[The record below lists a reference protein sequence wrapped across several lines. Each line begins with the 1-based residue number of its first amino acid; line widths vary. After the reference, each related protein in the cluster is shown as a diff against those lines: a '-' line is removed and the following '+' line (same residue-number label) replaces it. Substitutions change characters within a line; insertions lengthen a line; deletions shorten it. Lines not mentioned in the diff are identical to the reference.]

1 VVYTPSDVILPGR
14 VSFVLSAFHSFL
26 PSCPFC
32 LLLFLL
38 LWRRID
44 PKAFAKKK
52 SGGRRRRRSVV
63 CSSSKV
69 DTNWK
74 PVSIPK
80 DAAQTAEI
88 LQVISKNILFQTM
101 TSAERKM
108 LANVMSEKKF
118 DAGTVIIKE
127 GDPVGDYFYILS
139 SGSIPIT
146 KNAVEGPVYT
156 CKPGDAFGE
165 LALLYDAPRNATC
178 KAGPGGA
185 VCWALDRD
193 SFKHLLRKATLEKRQ
208 RHEAF
213 LKDVKILTSLS
224 DYERGRLCDALIV
237 QEVVADEVIVRQGED
252 GDHFYLIES
261 GEFKVAIE
269 GQPGEVCDRLARG
282 AYFGEIA
289 LLTSKPRAATV
300 TACQPGTLLSVH
312 RDAFTKLLGSL
323 NEILGRNMELYR
335 QYSAKAAAQ

>member
-1 VVYTPSDVILPGR
+1 M
-14 VSFVLSAFHSFL
+14 
-26 PSCPFC
+26 
-32 LLLFLL
+32 
-38 LWRRID
+38 
-44 PKAFAKKK
+44 
-52 SGGRRRRRSVV
+52 

-69 DTNWK
+69 DSTWK
-74 PVSIPK
+74 PVAIPK

-88 LQVISKNILFQTM
+88 VRVISKNILFQTM

-108 LANVMSEKKF
+108 LASVMSEKKF
-118 DAGTVIIKE
+118 DPGAVIIEE

-146 KNAVEGPVYT
+146 KKAVAGPVYT

-178 KAGPGGA
+178 VAGPEGA

-193 SFKHLLRKATLEKRQ
+193 SFKHMLRKTTLEKRQ

-213 LKDVKILTSLS
+213 LKGVKILSSLS

-237 QEVVADEVIVRQGED
+237 QEVEADDVIVCEGED
-252 GDHFYLIES
+252 GDHFYLVES
-261 GEFKVAIE
+261 GEFKVTIK
-269 GQPGEVCDRLARG
+269 GRPGEVCDRLTHG

-289 LLTSKPRAATV
+289 LLTSKPRSATV
-300 TACQPGTLLSVH
+300 IACQGGTLLSVH

-323 NEILGRNMELYR
+323 NEILSRNMENYKL
-335 QYSAKAAAQ
+335 YSAKAAAQ

>member
-1 VVYTPSDVILPGR
+1 MRKIPEPHHPSYNFIITDTFRHATSP
-14 VSFVLSAFHSFL
+14 
-26 PSCPFC
+26 
-32 LLLFLL
+32 
-38 LWRRID
+38 RID

-69 DTNWK
+69 DSNWK
-74 PVSIPK
+74 PVIIPK
-80 DAAQTAEI
+80 ADAQLAEI
-88 LQVISKNILFQTM
+88 VQVISKNILFQSM
-101 TSAERKM
+101 TGAERRM
-108 LANVMSEKKF
+108 LANVMSEKRF
-118 DAGTVIIKE
+118 EAGSVIIKQ
-127 GDPVGDYFYILS
+127 GDDGDNFYILS

-146 KNAVEGPVYT
+146 KEGVEGTVYT

-178 KAGPGGA
+178 VAGPEGA

-193 SFKHLLRKATLEKRQ
+193 SFKHMLRKATLEKRQ

-213 LKDVKILTSLS
+213 LKDVEILKPLS
-224 DYERGRLCDALIV
+224 DYERGRLCDALKVKEVQAEEIIV
-237 QEVVADEVIVRQGED
+237 TQGD
-252 GDHFYLIES
+252 QGDHFYLIES
-261 GEFKVAIE
+261 GEFKVTVNGISE
-269 GQPGEVCDRLARG
+269 EVCDRLSRG

-312 RDAFTKLLGSL
+312 RDAFSKLLGSL

-335 QYSAKAAAQ
+335 MYSAKAAQ